1 MLRTGAILVI
11 LTLSS
16 FAAAQEYHLEVRSGV
31 GDVVAPPY
39 TRVQVQIT
47 RDKTEPFVG
56 RIVVDVDAGG
66 MPGRGR
72 GGRRRGPAFE
82 SGNVSVTQDVSLEEG
97 AASRVISLDVP
108 VTGIFSVDVTLERR
122 LTGEYYDEVAT
133 TQHSPGALYDPSKK
147 LVGFVSPARLEAAQP
162 FLFVQLVEIQVQ
174 DLPDTWKSLACFD
187 AIVLN
192 DDRLTRAQSNALVDY
207 IATGGTVILS
217 PSSPSSF
224 NPETPAGQLLK
235 IPATTQQISKELK
248 DFSAYLIGELTP
260 SGFSGPTTNPGLP
273 VEEPAEETVA
283 PTPATSELA
292 SPPDDSPMRLWPEN
306 GRSKPVPE
314 TGDLVSIARVGAG
327 NLMLLHADISAEPF
341 TTGDRVPTTAGVH
354 LLELALKKLDPRLA
368 PSPME
373 LLVDKDVRDAIDIA
387 GRRIPGRDALVVIL
401 LLYVGIAGVGMF
413 LVARK
418 FRKPELYPATLLA
431 AALVSVALV
440 FGIGELYKRSGDR
453 VKTVR
458 ILVSDET
465 TDRNALF
472 ELGCAYAVQGQSFDF
487 VNSRK
492 TALVPARFEPNAG
505 SIRGMPMDP
514 LDQTINFTAGEGTT
528 HITDLDRWQN
538 VFYSKR
544 DPADLEGFRVDV
556 ESMPGAW
563 RVTNRSP
570 HELTGC
576 FFLVGGQTSSGATC
590 EWHYVSLLGAAGS
603 QDGTLTFSE
612 STRITGDIEDAARR
626 FMDDTGGLTA
636 DVVGAMF
643 NINPEDRLRM
653 SSSFLQVE
661 SKLYAAGLRPDAGE
675 FLLIAVL
682 PETAIS
688 PSSIGAQGVDEGDIG
703 QVNLWMVRG
712 GVEGG

>member
-1 MLRTGAILVI
+1 MLRALTILIV
-11 LTLSS
+11 LTLAQ
-16 FAAAQEYHLEVRSGV
+16 FALAQEYHLEVRSGV

-39 TRVQVQIT
+39 TRLQVQIT
-47 RDKTEPFVG
+47 REKTDPFVG
-56 RIVVDVDAGG
+56 RIVIEVDSGP
-66 MPGRGR
+66 PGRGR
-72 GGRRRGPAFE
+72 GGRRRGPNFDA
-82 SGNVSVTQDVSLEEG
+82 GNVAVTQDVSLEEG
-97 AASRVISLDVP
+97 ATSRVIALDVP

-122 LTGEYYDEVAT
+122 LTGDYYEEVAT
-133 TQHSPGALYDPSKK
+133 TQHSPGSLYDPAKK
-147 LVGFVSPARLEAAQP
+147 LVGFVSPARLEAAQN
-162 FLFVQLVEIQVQ
+162 FLFVQLVEIGVQ
-174 DLPDTWKSLACFD
+174 DLPDSWKSLACFD

-192 DDRLTRAQSNALVDY
+192 DDRLSRAQSTALADY
-207 IATGGTVILS
+207 IAAGGTVILS

-235 IPATTQQISKELK
+235 IPATTQQTSRSLK
-248 DFSAYLIGELTP
+248 DYASYLLGDLTP
-260 SGFSGPTTNPGLP
+260 SGFTGPIGNQGGVIPEAGGEAIPTEGPKV
-273 VEEPAEETVA
+273 VELIA
-283 PTPATSELA
+283 PPEGAPLRIWE
-292 SPPDDSPMRLWPEN
+292 EN
-306 GRSKPVPE
+306 GRSKPIPD
-314 TGDLVSIARVGAG
+314 TGGLVSVARVGAG

-341 TTGDRVPTTAGVH
+341 TTGDRVPTTAGAH
-354 LLELALKKLDPRLA
+354 LLELALKKLDPRIA

-373 LLVDKDVRDAIDIA
+373 LLMDKDVRDAIDIA

-418 FRKPELYPATLLA
+418 IRKPELYPATLLV

-492 TALVPARFEPNAG
+492 TALAPAHFDQNAG
-505 SIRGMPMDP
+505 AIRGMPMDP
-514 LDQTINFTAGEGTT
+514 LDQTINYTAGEGTT
-528 HITDLDRWQN
+528 HVTDLDRWQN
-538 VFYSKR
+538 VFFSKR
-544 DPADLEGFRVDV
+544 EPAHLEGFSVAV

-563 RVTNRSP
+563 RVTNKSP
-570 HELTGC
+570 HELKGC
-576 FFLVGGQTSSGATC
+576 FFLVGGHTSSGATC
-590 EWHYVSLLGAAGS
+590 EWHYVPLLGAAGS

-612 STRITGDIEDAARR
+612 STRISGDIEDLARR
-626 FMDDTGGLTA
+626 FAEDTDGLTR

-643 NINPEDRLRM
+643 NINPEDRIGM
-653 SSSFLQVE
+653 SSSLLQLE

-675 FLLIAVL
+675 FLLMAVL
-682 PETAIS
+682 PETALT
-688 PSSIGAQGVDEGDIG
+688 PASIGAQGVDDSDVG
-703 QVNLWMVRG
+703 QVNLWMIRG